1 MKQIIQNLKNGET
14 SLIEVPSPKVS
25 HGNLLIHTT
34 VSLISAGTE
43 RMLVDFGKAGY
54 LAKARQQPDKVKEV
68 LAKVKTD
75 GLATT
80 YEAVQSKLSQPIA
93 LGYCNVG
100 EVVEVGSGVEGF
112 AIGDRVISNGNHSE
126 VVSVPKNLCARIP
139 DNVSDEQASFVV
151 LAAIGLQGIRLTN
164 PTLGEHIVV
173 IGLGAIGLLTVQML
187 RAQGCRVLAIDV
199 QDERLKLAAQVG
211 ALTANPSA
219 GEDVLSVADKFSRG
233 QGVDAVIITASTK
246 SHDVVSQAAKMCRKR
261 GRIILVG
268 VVGLNLVRDDFY
280 EKELSFQVSCSYGP
294 GRYDPDY
301 EEAGHDYPIAFVRW
315 TQQRNF
321 EAVLDLMSSG
331 VVDALPLISH
341 RVPLEKAPDL
351 YQKISDGDQGLGMI
365 LQYSSHASA
374 RAVKTIALPTLSSSK
389 RRVTDSV
396 VVGFIGA
403 GNYGSRV
410 LIPAFKAAGAELHS
424 VVTSGGLSGSVHG
437 AKSGFEYSSTDINAV
452 INNDSIDTIAIV
464 TRHDSHSNL
473 VCQGLQA
480 GKNIFV
486 EKPLAI
492 DRAGLDAIKA
502 QYLNQQNVS
511 YDGPNCHL
519 MVGFNRRYSPHIT
532 KMKSL
537 LVTVNEPKSIIMTMN
552 AGHIP
557 PNHWVHD
564 SEVGGGRII
573 GEACH
578 YIDLMRFLV
587 GSEIISSSA
596 RSMGQLVSGK
606 INDDNAVITLGF
618 SDGSFGTINYLS
630 NGSSSYPKE
639 TIEVFSAG
647 RVLALD
653 NFRVLKGYGW
663 SSFKALRTWRQDK
676 GQKAC
681 VEAFLSG
688 IRSNKPAIPFSELLA
703 VTAVSLDV
711 AEQLRKQS

>member
-25 HGNLLIHTT
+25 RGNLLIHTT

-75 GLATT
+75 GLAAT

-100 EVVEVGSGVEGF
+100 EVVEVGLGVEGF

-173 IGLGAIGLLTVQML
+173 VGLGVIGLLTVQML

-219 GEDVLSVADKFSRG
+219 GEDVLSVADEFSRG

-261 GRIILVG
+261 GRITLVG
-268 VVGLNLVRDDFY
+268 VIGLNLVRDDFY
-280 EKELSFQVSCSYGP
+280 EKELRFQVSCSYGP

-331 VVDALPLISH
+331 AVDALPLISQ

-351 YQKISDGDQGLGMI
+351 YLKMSDGDQGLGMI
-365 LQYSSHASA
+365 IHYSSHASA
-374 RAVKTIALPTLSSSK
+374 RAEKTIVLPKLSSNKSL
-389 RRVTDSV
+389 VTDAV

-410 LIPAFKAAGAELHS
+410 LMPAFKAAGAQLHS
-424 VVTSGGLSGSVHG
+424 VVTSSGLSGSIHG
-437 AKSGFEYSSTDINAV
+437 ANSGFEYSSTDINAV
-452 INNDSIDTIAIV
+452 INNDSIDTIVIA

-473 VCQGLQA
+473 VCRGLQA
-480 GKNIFV
+480 GKNVFV

-492 DRAGLDAIKA
+492 DREGLEAIKA
-502 QYLNQQNVS
+502 QFLDQQDIPHN
-511 YDGPNCHL
+511 YHL
-519 MVGFNRRYSPHIT
+519 MVGFNRRYSPHVT

-537 LVTVNEPKSIIMTMN
+537 LDSVNEPKSIIMTMN

-557 PNHWVHD
+557 PNHWLHD

-578 YIDLMRFLV
+578 YIDLMCYLV
-587 GSEIISSSA
+587 GSEIISSNA
-596 RSMGQLVSGK
+596 RSMGQLVSRK

-618 SDGSFGTINYLS
+618 ADGSFGSINYLS
-630 NGSSSYPKE
+630 NGSSAYPKE

-653 NFRVLKGYGW
+653 NFRRLKGYGW
-663 SSFKALRTWRQDK
+663 SGFKALRTWRQDK

-688 IRSNKPAIPFSELLA
+688 IRSNKPAIPLSELLA
-703 VTAVSLDV
+703 VTAVSLDI

>member
-25 HGNLLIHTT
+25 RGNLLIHTT

-75 GLATT
+75 GLAAT

-100 EVVEVGSGVEGF
+100 EVVEIGLGVEGF

-173 IGLGAIGLLTVQML
+173 VGLGVIGLLTVQML

-219 GEDVLSVADKFSRG
+219 GEDVLSVADEFSRG

-261 GRIILVG
+261 GRITLVG
-268 VVGLNLVRDDFY
+268 VIGLNLVRDDFY
-280 EKELSFQVSCSYGP
+280 EKELRFQVSCSYGP

-331 VVDALPLISH
+331 AVDPLPLISQ

-351 YQKISDGDQGLGMI
+351 YLKMSDGDQGLGMI
-365 LQYSSHASA
+365 IYYSSHASA
-374 RAVKTIALPTLSSSK
+374 RAEKTIELPKLSSNKSP
-389 RRVTDSV
+389 VTDAV

-410 LIPAFKAAGAELHS
+410 LMPAFKAAGAQLHS
-424 VVTSGGLSGSVHG
+424 VVTSSGLSGSIHG
-437 AKSGFEYSSTDINAV
+437 ANSGFEYSSTDINAV
-452 INNDSIDTIAIV
+452 INNDSIDTIVIA

-473 VCQGLQA
+473 VCRGLQA
-480 GKNIFV
+480 GKNVFV

-492 DRAGLDAIKA
+492 DREGLEAIKA
-502 QYLNQQNVS
+502 QFLDQQDIPHN
-511 YDGPNCHL
+511 YHL
-519 MVGFNRRYSPHIT
+519 MVGFNRRYSPHVT

-537 LVTVNEPKSIIMTMN
+537 LDSVNEPKSIIMTMN

-557 PNHWVHD
+557 PNHWLHD

-578 YIDLMRFLV
+578 YIDLMCYLV
-587 GSEIISSSA
+587 GSEIISSNA
-596 RSMGQLVSGK
+596 RSMGQLVSRK

-618 SDGSFGTINYLS
+618 ADGSFGSINYLS
-630 NGSSSYPKE
+630 NGSSAYPKE

-653 NFRVLKGYGW
+653 NFRRLKGYGW
-663 SSFKALRTWRQDK
+663 SGFKALRTWRQDK

-688 IRSNKPAIPFSELLA
+688 IRSNKPAIPLSELLA
-703 VTAVSLDV
+703 VTAVSLDI